1 MNLNEDSK
9 DNAESVL
16 NLVFQDSMYLPVPV
30 RYLLCICHRLRSSC
44 PEVKYKIG
52 LLKILKNFQE
62 NIRAGI
68 QY

>member
-16 NLVFQDSMYLPVPV
+16 NLVFQDSMYLPALV

-44 PEVKYKIG
+44 SEVKYKIG